1 MNKPLI
7 YLDHCATTRVCPQAV
22 NAAVQAME
30 TEFGNPASLHFMGY
44 QAEKLFRSA
53 QETLA
58 KGLDCMPEEVY
69 FTSGATESNNL
80 AIRGGLTARRRQRNK
95 IITTAI
101 EHASVME
108 LTKQLAQEGYQVEY
122 ISPNADGRFDPMD
135 FYRAVDDKTA
145 LVSAMLVNNET
156 GLRLPVEEIAR
167 AVKKKDPEVLVHV
180 DGVQGFLKIP
190 FSFRKSGID
199 LFSASG
205 HKVYAPKGVGLLAVK
220 KGVRLVPLLYG
231 GHQQKNLRVGTEAM
245 PQIAAFAAAANWL
258 METAPAHLEHYKQLN
273 ACLRDG
279 LGRLDGITFHSDENC
294 VPYILNFS
302 VKDIRSEVNLHFLEQ
317 YGICVSSGSA
327 CAKGAKSHVLKALG
341 KTDREADTA
350 LRIGLGPENTR
361 EEMEELVRRVEE
373 GMGRLA
379 KLR

>member
-7 YLDHCATTRVCPQAV
+7 YLDHCATTKVCPQAV
-22 NAAVQAME
+22 EAAVHVMRE
-30 TEFGNPASLHFMGY
+30 EFGNPSSLHFLGY
-44 QAEKLFRSA
+44 QAEKVFRNA

-58 KGLDCMPEEVY
+58 KGLDCQPEEVY

-95 IITTAI
+95 VISTAI
-101 EHASVME
+101 EHASVLE
-108 LTKQLAQEGYQVEY
+108 LTKQLAQEGYEVEY
-122 ISPNADGRFDPMD
+122 ISPRSNGQFDPMD
-135 FYRAVDDKTA
+135 FFQAVDEKTA
-145 LVSAMLVNNET
+145 LVSVMLVNNET

-167 AVKKKDPEVLVHV
+167 VVKRKDPEVLFHV

-245 PQIAAFAAAANWL
+245 PQIAAFAASAGWL
-258 METAPAHLEHYKQLN
+258 METAPAHLEHYKALN
-273 ACLRDG
+273 ACLRER
-279 LGRLDGITFHSDENC
+279 LGRLEGIIFHSDEHC

-350 LRIGLGPENTR
+350 LRIGLGPENTE

-373 GMGRLA
+373 GMQRLA

>member
-7 YLDHCATTRVCPQAV
+7 YLDHCATTKVCPQAV
-22 NAAVQAME
+22 AAAVQVME
-30 TEFGNPASLHFMGY
+30 EDFGNPSSLHFMGY
-44 QAEKLFRSA
+44 RAEKRLRSA
-53 QETLA
+53 QEILA
-58 KGLDCMPEEVY
+58 KGLDCLPEEIY

-80 AIRGGLTARRRQRNK
+80 AIRGALTAHRRQRNK
-95 IITTAI
+95 VIITSV
-101 EHASVME
+101 EHASVLE
-108 LTKQLAQEGYQVEY
+108 LVKQLSQEGYETQL
-122 ISPNADGRFDPMD
+122 IGPSPSGQFDPMD
-135 FYRAVDDKTA
+135 FYRAVDEKTA
-145 LVSAMLVNNET
+145 LVSVMLVNNET
-156 GLRLPVEEIAR
+156 GLRLPVEEIAK
-167 AVKKKDPEVLVHV
+167 AVKRKNPQTLVHV

-190 FSFRKSGID
+190 FSLRRSGVD

-245 PQIAAFAAAANWL
+245 PQIAAFAAAAEWL
-258 METAPAHLEHYKQLN
+258 METAFQHLERYKTLN
-273 ACLRDG
+273 ACLREE
-279 LGRLDGITFHSDENC
+279 LGRLEGITFHSDENC

-327 CAKGAKSHVLKALG
+327 CSKGAKSHVLKALG

-350 LRIGLGPENTR
+350 LRIGLGPENTP
-361 EEMEELVRRVEE
+361 EEMKELARRVEE
-373 GMGRLA
+373 GMSRLA